1 MPDRSPAY
9 FHQHPDIQSPA
20 VSRFFGNRS
29 PNETITDT
37 HPPYKWNSSSGAT
50 SYRLAVWS
58 NASTS
63 YVIDTDAASSY
74 CTGGVCTYHPATVLA
89 DGNYRFKVL
98 AKNAVDS
105 SPYSAW
111 MDFTLNTHRIYLPLV
126 IRN

>member
-37 HPPYKWNSSSGAT
+37 HPPYNWNSSSGAT

-58 NASTS
+58 NASAS
-63 YVIDTDAASSY
+63 YVIDTDVASSY
-74 CTGGVCTYHPATVLA
+74 CTGGVCTYTRPLCLLMATTASRCWLRTQSAPAPTA
-89 DGNYRFKVL
+89 PGWI
-98 AKNAVDS
+98 
-105 SPYSAW
+105 SP
-111 MDFTLNTHRIYLPLV
+111 
-126 IRN
+126 